1 MQVQI
6 SKLRPEAKIPNKRDE
21 DAGFDL
27 YPCFDEDYIIILP
40 HKTKLIPT
48 GLATAFSSD
57 YVMLLR
63 ERGST
68 GAKGMALRSGVVD
81 SGYRGEIFVGITNT
95 NDFPIVVLKN
105 MEDKSWEKH
114 HYIIYPY
121 EKAIAQAIFIE
132 PPKVQF
138 EEIDY
143 DDLMKIESER
153 GIGKLGSSKK

>member
-1 MQVQI
+1 
-6 SKLRPEAKIPNKRDE
+6 
-21 DAGFDL
+21 
-27 YPCFDEDYIIILP
+27 
-40 HKTKLIPT
+40 
-48 GLATAFSSD
+48 
-57 YVMLLR
+57 
-63 ERGST
+63 
-68 GAKGMALRSGVVD
+68 MALRSGVVD

-95 NDFPIVVLKN
+95 NDFPIVILKN
-105 MEDKSWEKH
+105 IEDKTWEKH

-138 EEIDY
+138 EEIPY

>member
-6 SKLRPEAKIPNKRDE
+6 SRLRPEAKIPNKRNE

>member
-105 MEDKSWEKH
+105 MEDKSWKKH

>member
-6 SKLRPEAKIPNKRDE
+6 SRLRPEAKIPNKRNE

-48 GLATAFSSD
+48 GLATAFSPD